1 MTICWSQK
9 DKKCSKNKLNDFI
22 LIVFCRY
29 LMQVWQKSV
38 NQHLFVNTLKDD
50 RINYL
55 IAIFNLVFC
64 L

>member
-1 MTICWSQK
+1 MTICGSQK

-50 RINYL
+50 RIN
-55 IAIFNLVFC
+55 
-64 L
+64 